1 MTRRKAF
8 TLIELL
14 VVVAIIALL
23 ISILLPSL
31 SRARELAKRAVCAS
45 NLRGIGQG
53 MYIYSNDNQEWFPV
67 SFHQP
72 NYGNGTPATS
82 GVTWYQQMGNQY
94 HVEATTQTLTNI
106 AHPSRSLFLL
116 IIGGNQTAG
125 QFICP
130 SASDTEDDM
139 RNYGSASSSGQQS
152 AAQPGKNRFDF
163 RGYTN
168 LSYSYQMPFG
178 RRGKPKVNMDA
189 RMPLSSDKSP
199 YFTSGTVDNGTQRT
213 ADTTAGVPAPN
224 FGTNERDILSTSNEK
239 WKPYNSPNHGTEGQE
254 VLFADGHADFGKKP
268 IFGVNNDNIFTVAN
282 GYEAHN
288 SLNGVIENSN
298 QKYAP
303 LTNTDSFLVP

>member
-1 MTRRKAF
+1 MQKKGF

-45 NLRGIGQG
+45 NLRGLGQG

-67 SFHQP
+67 QNHNP

-82 GVTWYQQMGNQY
+82 GVQWVGNMGRDY
-94 HVEATTQTLTNI
+94 TLEANTTNNALLTA

-116 IIGGNQTAG
+116 IISGNQTAG

-139 RNYGSASSSGQQS
+139 RNQSGGNTT

-163 RGYTN
+163 KGYPNT
-168 LSYSYQMPFG
+168 SYSYQMPFG

-199 YFTSGTVDNGTQRT
+199 YFTSGNPNASTGWTPDAVNS
-213 ADTTAGVPAPN
+213 GVVAPN
-224 FGTNERDILSTSNEK
+224 FGTNERDILATSNEK
-239 WKPYNSPNHGTEGQE
+239 WKPYNSQNHGSEGQE

-288 SLNGVIENSN
+288 SLNGVIATGSGNT
-298 QKYAP
+298 YAP